1 MRSCGRWAG
10 SGEAAMLSE
19 KSAHG
24 MIGVRAPACPPR
36 THGAQPVAV
45 LRLGFPEC
53 SPRTH
58 GAQPVAVLRL
68 GFPGGSPRTHGAQ
81 PMAVLRLARRPGGRL
96 RNGGEGPRRV

>member
-1 MRSCGRWAG
+1 
-10 SGEAAMLSE
+10 MLSE

-24 MIGVRAPACPPR
+24 MIGVRAPALPAR
-36 THGAQPVAV
+36 S
-45 LRLGFPEC
+45 PEC

-68 GFPGGSPRTHGAQ
+68 GFPDCSPRTHGAQ
-81 PMAVLRLARRPGGRL
+81 PMAVLRLGFPDCSPRTHGAQPMAVLRRARRPGGRL